1 MNTEAVRVWDLPVRL
16 FHWLIVVLLAVSWW
30 SAEQG
35 GVMLKYHMWSGFTVL
50 TLVLFRVAWG
60 FVGSRYARFTDF
72 VHGPR
77 RVFGTLGALF
87 DRRPLAIAGH
97 NPLGGWMVVA
107 LLVCLLV
114 QTMTGLFANDD
125 LFNEGPLYSHVSKA
139 LSDRLTAIH
148 HVNFSVMVALV
159 GIHVLAVVWHRLRK
173 GEQLVSAMI
182 TGRKTLPQ
190 GVAVP
195 AEPVGV
201 WRVLVLIAASAAI
214 VGVLINL

>member
-77 RVFGTLGALF
+77 QVFGTLGALF

-125 LFNEGPLYSHVSKA
+125 LFNEGPLYSQRDGGARRHPC
-139 LSDRLTAIH
+139 
-148 HVNFSVMVALV
+148 
-159 GIHVLAVVWHRLRK
+159 
-173 GEQLVSAMI
+173 
-182 TGRKTLPQ
+182 TGRRLASSAQ
-190 GVAVP
+190 GRA
-195 AEPVGV
+195 VGV
-201 WRVLVLIAASAAI
+201 GDDHRSQDLAAGRGGARRAGRGMASNGADRGQCCYRGRVDQSLTQ
-214 VGVLINL
+214 GNER